1 MCPIASLP
9 FSPVEPV
16 VDVLHGVSI
25 SDPYRWLED
34 QNAPRTRAWIEEQTC
49 YARTY
54 LDGIPGR
61 DDIRERVRQLL
72 DVETHDSFLKSG
84 KWTFF
89 RKRLPGQEQPC
100 IYFREGID
108 GEDQLLIDPAAR
120 GTGTHTAVKPLRIS
134 ADGSLLLYE
143 VKQGGERMGV
153 FEILDIANRRVLPDA
168 LPHGYLRGFAFAPD
182 GKSFYYVH
190 EASQSQRP
198 FYRAAFHHVLG
209 TDPAADKEIFFA
221 GEDQKMRLNFVC
233 SVGAI
238 GFLVYRFFDKICTDF
253 YLWRMGST
261 APAIPILR
269 EVEYAFAP
277 RLVPGRILAVVDQ
290 DAPNRRIVEVQPRKK
305 QNPLYFDLIPE
316 ADAPIRDWAV
326 TANHVLVSY
335 LREARTEIAVFDRF
349 GKRMREIPCND
360 GETVR
365 VAAASLDDDEILLER
380 ESFTRPF
387 EIAHCSAPLCEI
399 SAWAKRS
406 VPFDSAG
413 YTFITVS
420 FRSRDGISVPMF
432 LVGRRDILAGGT
444 HPVIMTSYG
453 GFGVS
458 MTPQFSVLVS
468 FLLERGCLFALPNI
482 RGGLE
487 FGAKWHEAAKRRNRQ
502 TAFDDFLSAAEW
514 LIETGQTIPQKLAI
528 FGGSNSGL
536 LVAAAMAQRPDLFGA
551 VLCMVPLTD
560 MLRYHLFDSAHV
572 WKDEF
577 GTADDPEDFQALFAY
592 SPYHRVRQ
600 NTAYPATMIVS
611 GGVDQNC
618 NPLHARK
625 LTARLQAASSSDHPI
640 LLDYNGLRGHAP
652 VLPLGVRIA
661 ALTDRLAFLCDQLC
675 VFA

>member
-1 MCPIASLP
+1 MCPIASPP

-16 VDVLHGVSI
+16 VDVLHGVCI

-34 QNAPRTRAWIEEQTC
+34 QNAPRTRAWIEEQTR

-54 LDGIPGR
+54 LDSIPGR
-61 DDIRERVRQLL
+61 DDIRKRVRQLL
-72 DVETHDSFLKSG
+72 NVESHDSFLKSG
-84 KWTFF
+84 KRTFF

-100 IYFREGID
+100 IYFREGIG

-120 GTGTHTAVKPLRIS
+120 GTGTHTAVKPLRVS

-143 VKQGGERMGV
+143 LKQGGERMGV
-153 FEILDIANRRVLPDA
+153 FQILDITNRRVLPDA

-209 TDPAADKEIFFA
+209 TDFTGDKEIFRA
-221 GEDQKMRLNFVC
+221 GEGQKLRLNFIC
-233 SVGAI
+233 SVSAI

-261 APAIPILR
+261 APPIPILR
-269 EVEYAFAP
+269 DAEYTFAP

-316 ADAPIRDWAV
+316 ADAPIRDWTV

-335 LREARTEIAVFDRF
+335 VRGACTEITVFDRF
-349 GKRMREIPCND
+349 GKRMREIPCDD

-365 VAAASLDDDEILLER
+365 ITAASLDDDEILLER
-380 ESFTRPF
+380 ESFTRPI
-387 EIAHCSAPLCEI
+387 EIAHCSAPRCEI

-406 VPFDSAG
+406 VPFDPAG
-413 YTFITVS
+413 YAFIKVS
-420 FRSRDGISVPMF
+420 FPSKDGISVPVF
-432 LVGRRDILAGGT
+432 LVGRRDVLAGGT

-577 GTADDPEDFQALFAY
+577 GTADDPDDFQALFAY

-661 ALTDRLAFLCDQLC
+661 ALTDRLAFLCDQLR
-675 VFA
+675 VFV